1 MWCINIPSCDGYA
14 LQSKYVGLVTRM
26 STSPVLARM
35 KPREKQVFPAPKS
48 PPNKI
53 VSPAVVPIDSMA
65 PTSSMSSGVG
75 TDNLSVY
82 ASPLSLS
89 VARILGSSG
98 PNVER
103 LSGDC
108 DSPVDN
114 DAALIIL
121 FAPPVR
127 KARHPPVEDLMKR

>member
-1 MWCINIPSCDGYA
+1 MWCITIPSCDGYA
-14 LQSKYVGLVTRM
+14 LQSKYVGLVTLM

-35 KPREKQVFPAPKS
+35 KPREKHVFPAPKS

-53 VSPAVVPIDSMA
+53 VSPAVVPMDSMA
-65 PTSSMSSGVG
+65 PTSSISSGVG

-82 ASPLSLS
+82 ASSLSLS

-98 PNVER
+98 PNVEM

-108 DSPVDN
+108 DSPVD
-114 DAALIIL
+114 DDTVLIIL
-121 FAPPVR
+121 FTPPLR
-127 KARHPPVEDLMKR
+127 KARQPPEEDLMKR